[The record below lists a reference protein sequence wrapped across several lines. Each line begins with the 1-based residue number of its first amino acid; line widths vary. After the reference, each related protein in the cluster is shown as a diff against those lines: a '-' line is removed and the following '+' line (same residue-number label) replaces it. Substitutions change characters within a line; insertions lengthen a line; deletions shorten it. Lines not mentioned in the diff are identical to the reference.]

1 MGSIFRCH
9 ACGFKQD
16 AARTRCA
23 DCSYALH
30 DTRLTDDEKHLSVC
44 AKRLRASLERSHELR
59 NEETQNLRKQLEEAQ
74 RDLASFHT
82 AFSIHTV
89 MINCLS
95 ARLDAYKQANAILR
109 ESLAERGGVQ

>member
-16 AARTRCA
+16 AARTHCA

-30 DTRLTDDEKHLSVC
+30 DQRLTDDEKHLSVC
-44 AKRLRASLERSHELR
+44 AKRLRASLEQSHDLR
-59 NEETQNLRKQLEEAQ
+59 KGEAQYLRKQLEEAK

-82 AFSIHTV
+82 AFRIHTV

-109 ESLAERGGVQ
+109 ESLAKQGGVQ